1 MEAALRVSFALKQLQ
16 ADFQGWKCL
25 DYAADDFRK
34 ILSRDINKMSVIK
47 SVRRRGNKKKRQR
60 DRNQFINRH
69 YSLFSSKHKTIIE
82 VNESLEILNF
92 INLFIHTQQ

>member
-1 MEAALRVSFALKQLQ
+1 MLPTISEKFSQ
-16 ADFQGWKCL
+16 DFKMKMRGL
-25 DYAADDFRK
+25 DQK
-34 ILSRDINKMSVIK
+34 LINKMSVIK
-47 SVRRRGNKKKRQR
+47 SVRRRCNKKKRQR